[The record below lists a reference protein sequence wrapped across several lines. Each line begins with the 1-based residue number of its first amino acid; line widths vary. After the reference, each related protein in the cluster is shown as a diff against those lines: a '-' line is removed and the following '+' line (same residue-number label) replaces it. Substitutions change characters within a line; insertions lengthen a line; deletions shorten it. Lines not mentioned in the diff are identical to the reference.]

1 MALDDQSAV
10 MAFVERLQRRSTL
23 SDEESD
29 ALLTL
34 RGRTT
39 IARANVDIVP
49 PDQHANHVTLIIE
62 GLVGRFGQVVDG
74 QRQITALH
82 IAGDMCDLHS
92 LVTPATRWPLQA
104 LTPTAI
110 MQVSHAQFLA
120 VARAYPNIAEAF
132 WRDCSVDAAILSQW
146 VVNVG
151 RRDARSRMAHLFCEM
166 AVRFE
171 DAGDGCRTHFTL
183 PMSQNQLAD
192 ALGMTSV
199 HVNRTLKTL
208 REAGLVMMSR
218 HEVRVPCWAG
228 LAGIADFD
236 EDYLQVRPSRT
247 APQVM
252 RPMLASAH

>member
-1 MALDDQSAV
+1 MASVDQSA
-10 MAFVERLQRRSTL
+10 MIAFVERLQRRSSL
-23 SDEESD
+23 SDDESN
-29 ALLTL
+29 ALLAM

-39 IARANVDIVP
+39 IARANVDIVS
-49 PDQHANHVTLIIE
+49 PDQHANHVSLIID
-62 GLVGRFGQVVDG
+62 GLVGRFGQVIDG
-74 QRQITALH
+74 RRQITALH

-92 LVTPATRWPLQA
+92 LVAPATEWPLQA

-110 MQVSHAQFLA
+110 MQVSHAQLLA
-120 VARAYPNIAEAF
+120 VARTYPNIAEAF

-183 PMSQNQLAD
+183 PMSQTQLGD

-199 HVNRTLKTL
+199 HVNRTLKAL
-208 REAGLVMMSR
+208 REGGLVMMSH
-218 HEVRVPCWAG
+218 HEVRVPCWRA
-228 LAGIADFD
+228 LANVADFD
-236 EDYLQVRPSRT
+236 PHYLQICLSR
-247 APQVM
+247 AAAAAM
-252 RPMLASAH
+252 RPTQASV